1 MALAQSKKQINKS
14 YRLRNS
20 GWHPAKFQF
29 NSFARQ
35 VLDLTMDTKLSI
47 RIQTAG
53 IDLSLG
59 AEKDGIGLQQNVS
72 GTFHFN
78 R

>member
-1 MALAQSKKQINKS
+1 
-14 YRLRNS
+14 
-20 GWHPAKFQF
+20 
-29 NSFARQ
+29 
-35 VLDLTMDTKLSI
+35 MDTKLSI